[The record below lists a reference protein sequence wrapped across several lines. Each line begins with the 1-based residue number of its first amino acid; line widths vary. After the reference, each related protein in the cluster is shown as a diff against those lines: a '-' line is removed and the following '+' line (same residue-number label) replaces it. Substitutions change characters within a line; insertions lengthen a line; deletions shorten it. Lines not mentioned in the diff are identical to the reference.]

1 MNRLSIIILSF
12 LTLLSCIAYGQRG
25 VLKGT
30 VMDDTGTP
38 LENMV
43 IIAIDQ
49 NLSTFT
55 NSYGHFTMQLPTGKD
70 VRLLFQQ
77 MTYKDTI
84 ITVRLKPSETYNLA
98 VVLPAQASQL
108 DMVSIQAQSEQGYI
122 TVNPK
127 LSFQMPSPGGGMESL
142 IKMLPGTYSTNEL
155 SSQYNV
161 RGGNYD
167 ENLIFV
173 NDIQI
178 YRPFLIRNAQQEGMS
193 FVNTDL
199 AGNVIFSAGA
209 FEAKYGDKISSVL
222 DVQYKTPTQYG
233 GSVSGSMLGATAH
246 AEGRVNNVF
255 SFLIGARF
263 KANTYLLKSLQ
274 TKGDYKPRFFD
285 TQMLLKWDVTK
296 KFDISFLGN
305 FSRNKYLY
313 IPHDRETN
321 FGTTTDMM
329 RCTVYFDGQEVDTYE
344 NYLGGLTFTYRP
356 TDADKIKLILSS
368 YFSKES
374 ETYDIQSQ
382 YFLHEVKPDLGEGA
396 LELGDLRGYGTY
408 LEHARNSISSVVS
421 AVNLIGEHKLPYFN
435 TLSWGVKA
443 QNEIIH
449 DKIKE
454 WTMRDSSGYTMPF
467 LSSEIG
473 VGLPIDDPSRILD
486 ITDGNFLSTANDLS
500 TFRFT
505 GYIQDQWKIDGD
517 SLTRFFLNAG
527 VRFHYWTFN
536 KKEFTVSPRLAFTY
550 HPRWRHDWTFSLRT
564 GIYYQPAFYREMR
577 YADGTLNHDIKSQRS
592 YQIVGSSEYNF
603 QIWRRPFKFTT
614 EVYYKYMDNLISYT
628 LDNVR
633 ITYSGQNDAV
643 GYATGLEMKLSGE
656 FIRGLESW
664 VAVSIMKTAE
674 DIIGD
679 GYEDENG
686 NWVEAGYIP
695 RPTDQRASFNIFF
708 QDHVPGFPQFRVHL
722 NFVFATPLPY
732 SAPNAPA
739 YMRMKGD
746 SWYRRVDLG
755 VSFMFLEQSRD
766 RMQHKSKFLRSI
778 KNAGIYVEAFNLL
791 DINNISSYFW
801 VTDLSNNQFR
811 VPNYLTG
818 RLINVKLMVEF

>member
-1 MNRLSIIILSF
+1 M
-12 LTLLSCIAYGQRG
+12 LLSLLSGVLYGQRG
-25 VLKGT
+25 TLKGT
-30 VMDDTGTP
+30 VTDDTGVP
-38 LENMV
+38 VENMTV
-43 IIAIDQ
+43 IAVDQ
-49 NLSTFT
+49 NVSTFT
-55 NSYGHFTMQLPTGKD
+55 NHYGQFTMQLPSG
-70 VRLLFQQ
+70 VNIRLLFQQ
-77 MTYKDTI
+77 FSYRDTL
-84 ITVRLKPSETYNLA
+84 ITIQLHSGEVRNLS
-98 VVLPAQASQL
+98 VVLPAQASSL
-108 DMVSIQAQSEQGYI
+108 EMVSIRAESEQGYVS
-122 TVNPK
+122 VNPK
-127 LSFQMPSPGGGMESL
+127 LSFQMPSPGGGMESI

-209 FEAKYGDKISSVL
+209 FDAKYGDKISSVL
-222 DVQYKTPTQYG
+222 DVQYKTPSQYG
-233 GSVSGSMLGATAH
+233 GSVSASFLGATAH
-246 AEGRVNNVF
+246 AEGCVNDRF

-263 KANTYLLKSLQ
+263 KSNTYLLKSME

-285 TQMLLKWDVTK
+285 TQMLLKWDITK

-305 FSRNKYLY
+305 LSRNKYLY
-313 IPHDRETN
+313 QPFDRETD
-321 FGTTTDMM
+321 FGTMQEM
-329 RCTVYFDGQEVDTYE
+329 VRCTVFFDGQEVDTYE
-344 NYLGGLTFTYRP
+344 NYLGGLTFAYHP
-356 TDADKIKLILSS
+356 NDKDLYKLILSS

-382 YFLHEVKPDLGEGA
+382 YFLNEIKPDLGTGEV
-396 LELGDLRGYGTY
+396 ELGDARGYGTF
-408 LEHARNSISSVVS
+408 LEHARNHIRSVVS
-421 AVNLIGEHKLPYFN
+421 AANLIGEHQLPHYN
-435 TLSWGVKA
+435 TLSWGLKA

-449 DKIKE
+449 DQIKE
-454 WTMRDSSGYTMPF
+454 WTMRDSSGYSLPF
-467 LSSEIG
+467 LHSDIG
-473 VGLPIDDPSRILD
+473 IGLPLDDPARILD
-486 ITDGNFLSTANDLS
+486 IAGSNYLVSANDLN

-505 GYIQDQWKIDGD
+505 GYVQDSWKIDGD
-517 SLTRFFLNAG
+517 SLTRFILNG
-527 VRFHYWTFN
+527 GLRFHYWTFN
-536 KKEFTVSPRLAFTY
+536 PKEFTVSPRLAFSY
-550 HPRWRHDWTFSLRT
+550 HPRWQHDWTFALRT
-564 GIYYQPAFYREMR
+564 GLYYQPAFYREMR
-577 YADGTLNHDIKSQRS
+577 LPDGTLNHDIRSQRS
-592 YQIVGSSEYNF
+592 YQIVASSAYNF
-603 QIWRRPFKFTT
+603 LIWKRPFKFTT
-614 EVYYKYMDNLISYT
+614 EVYYKYMDHLISYT

-633 ITYSGQNDAV
+633 ITYSGRNDAV
-643 GYATGLEMKLSGE
+643 GYATGIEMKLSGE

-664 VAVSIMKTAE
+664 VAVSLMKTAE

-679 GYEDENG
+679 YYYDDNG
-686 NWVEAGYIP
+686 QLVEPGYIP

-722 NFVFATPLPY
+722 NFVFATPMPY

-739 YMRMKGD
+739 YLRMKGD

-755 VSFMFLEQSRD
+755 FSFMFLEQSRD

-778 KNAGIYVEAFNLL
+778 KNAGVYVEAFNLL

-801 VTDLSNNQFR
+801 VTDIENHQFR

-818 RLINVKLMVEF
+818 RLINVKLSVEF

>member
-1 MNRLSIIILSF
+1 MKKVTVILVS
-12 LTLLSCIAYGQRG
+12 LLALLCYQAFGQRS

-30 VMDDTGTP
+30 VTDNTGIPVENLTVTAMDH
-38 LENMV
+38 
-43 IIAIDQ
+43 

-55 NSYGHFTMQLPTGKD
+55 NHYGQFTMQLPSGVD

-77 MTYKDTI
+77 YSYKDTI
-84 ITVRLKPSETYNLA
+84 ITVRLKSSETLNLTI
-98 VVLPAQASQL
+98 VLPSMASQL
-108 DMVSIQAQSEQGYI
+108 DMVSIRAENEQGYI

-127 LSFQMPSPGGGMESL
+127 LSFQMPSPGGGMESI

-178 YRPFLIRNAQQEGMS
+178 YRPFLIRNAQQEGLS

-209 FEAKYGDKISSVL
+209 FEAKYGDKISSVM

-233 GSVSGSMLGATAH
+233 GSVSGSLLGASAH
-246 AEGRVNNVF
+246 AEGRVNDCF
-255 SFLIGARF
+255 SYLIGVRF
-263 KANTYLLKSLQ
+263 KSNAYLLKSLQ

-285 TQMLLKWDVTK
+285 TQMLLKWDISK

-313 IPHDRETN
+313 QPYDRETN
-321 FGTTTDMM
+321 FGSAQEMI
-329 RCTVYFDGQEVDTYE
+329 RCTVFFDGQEVDTYE
-344 NYLGGLTFTYRP
+344 NYLGGLTFGWHP
-356 TDADKIKLILSS
+356 TDKDDVKLIFSS
-368 YFSKES
+368 YYAKES
-374 ETYDIQSQ
+374 ETFDIQSQ
-382 YFLHEVKPDLGEGA
+382 YFLNELKPDLGTGEA
-396 LELGDLRGYGTY
+396 ELGDSRGYGTF
-408 LEHARNSISSVVS
+408 LEHARNHIMSVVS
-421 AVNLIGEHKLPYFN
+421 AANLIGEHRLPHHN
-435 TLSWGVKA
+435 TLNWGVKA

-449 DKIKE
+449 DQIKE
-454 WTMRDSSGYTMPF
+454 WTMRDSSGYSMPF
-467 LSSEIG
+467 LYSDIG
-473 VGLPIDDPSRILD
+473 IGLPVDDPARELHFV
-486 ITDGNFLSTANDLS
+486 DGSYLSSSNQLN

-505 GYIQDQWKIDGD
+505 GYIQDNWKIDGD
-517 SLTRFFLNAG
+517 SLTRFILNAG
-527 VRFHYWTFN
+527 LRFHYWTYN
-536 KKEFTVSPRLAFTY
+536 PKEFTVSPRLAFSY

-564 GIYYQPAFYREMR
+564 GLYYQPAFYREMR
-577 YADGTLNHDIKSQRS
+577 YPDGTLNPDIRSQRS
-592 YQIVGSSEYNF
+592 FQIVASSAYNF
-603 QIWRRPFKFTT
+603 QIWKRPFKFTT
-614 EVYYKYMDNLISYT
+614 EVYYKHMDHLISYT

-643 GYATGLEMKLSGE
+643 GYATGLELKLSGE

-674 DIIGD
+674 DILND
-679 GYEDENG
+679 SYVDENG
-686 NWVEAGYIP
+686 QTVYPGYIP

-722 NFVFATPLPY
+722 NFVFASPLTY
-732 SAPNAPA
+732 NAPNSPA
-739 YMRMKGD
+739 YQRMRSD

-755 VSFMFLEQSRD
+755 FSFMFLEQSRD
-766 RMQHKSKFLRSI
+766 RMQHKSKFLRAI

-801 VTDLSNNQFR
+801 VTDINNNQFR

-818 RLINVKLMVEF
+818 RLINVKLSVEF